1 MRFANGSTHCSR
13 RSKHPGTEKSLES
26 ASMDRIRVLFLPP
39 VDADNVN
46 AQSLN
51 VREIALRLD
60 PSRFQTTLWFEREPD
75 TRLVKIT
82 RIRLKQLPARRR
94 TLRILEEMLS
104 GYDLIGYMDYS
115 PASYL
120 FLHLPKL
127 LRRKVK
133 TIFHAEGTPR
143 LVNPSNLLRFLY
155 YGIVPR
161 CDVHTGITE
170 FVAGEVSKRFGRRV
184 SHILPVGVDTS
195 FFTPPAARANS
206 TPVVLFAGA
215 VIERKGPQIV
225 LDAAARFPN
234 ATFRIIGAAREGF
247 DEVLRKRILQLGLQ
261 NVSLEGS
268 KSQAE
273 LLEIMRN
280 SDIFLLPSRLEGM
293 PKVSLEAAATG
304 LPCVV
309 FRDYQTPS
317 VIDGV
322 TGFQIAN
329 DEEMMQVLGRLIS
342 DPCLREG
349 MGKKAREHVQ
359 QFEWDTV
366 ARQWQKAY
374 LEIAASQFS

>member
-1 MRFANGSTHCSR
+1 
-13 RSKHPGTEKSLES
+13 
-26 ASMDRIRVLFLPP
+26 MDRIRVLFLPP

-234 ATFRIIGAAREGF
+234 AIFRIIGAAREGF

>member
-1 MRFANGSTHCSR
+1 
-13 RSKHPGTEKSLES
+13 
-26 ASMDRIRVLFLPP
+26 MDRIRVLFLPP

-359 QFEWDTV
+359 QFAWDTV

>member
-1 MRFANGSTHCSR
+1 
-13 RSKHPGTEKSLES
+13 
-26 ASMDRIRVLFLPP
+26 MDRIRVLFLPP

-170 FVAGEVSKRFGRRV
+170 FVAGEVSMRFGRRV

-247 DEVLRKRILQLGLQ
+247 DEVLRKRILQLDLQ

-359 QFEWDTV
+359 QFAWDTV